1 MVSSVLGARNG
12 FINQKLNQNP
22 RHKLSAMVLDPLF
35 VSKKILLRQNPV
47 RNQIPLFPPSQ

>member
-1 MVSSVLGARNG
+1 MVSSVLGIRNG
-12 FINQKLNQNP
+12 FIDQKFTPNVVMDQYHNP
-22 RHKLSAMVLDPLF
+22 DVTF